1 MVGISI
7 SDFAQKMNQIIPEIM
22 KGFARKQNNEIYK
35 GKITLP
41 QLLILELLSR
51 RGASK
56 MTDLAKFM
64 KVTTAASTGIV
75 ERLVRQGYVQ
85 RAYDQDDRRIVRIRL
100 NAKGTELLKKIIHQ
114 RTQSVIKIFSQISE
128 DDRAEYLR
136 ILTQVKDILE
146 KEGSKSR
153 NVLFLHY

>member
-1 MVGISI
+1 MVNI
-7 SDFAQKMNQIIPEIM
+7 SDFAQKMNQIMPEIM
-22 KGFARKQNNEIYK
+22 KGFMRRQNNEIYK

-51 RGASK
+51 QGASK
-56 MTDLAKFM
+56 MTDLAKYM

-85 RAYDQDDRRIVRIRL
+85 RAYDRNDRRIVKIQL

-114 RTQSVIKIFSQISE
+114 RTQSVTKIFGQISE

-136 ILTQVKDILE
+136 ILMQVKDILD
-146 KEGSKSR
+146 KEENK
-153 NVLFLHY
+153 